1 MVKRVR
7 PVLMTAAD
15 GRQREQSPLPG
26 THVVADGGYPLRWI
40 AHHEVFTFWKHEVQ
54 PHLYDEAR
62 PYLADY
68 PNEYFYWPS
77 EWRSHSGET
86 IILLERAH

>member
-1 MVKRVR
+1 M
-7 PVLMTAAD
+7 
-15 GRQREQSPLPG
+15 
-26 THVVADGGYPLRWI
+26 
-40 AHHEVFTFWKHEVQ
+40 FTFWKHEVQ
-54 PHLYDEAR
+54 PHLYEETR